1 MPAEAQT
8 IVIVWLQAQ
17 RTQAAREA
25 MARYAI
31 PADKAL
37 GVGMRALRGLN
48 SAAVI
53 ERLRK

>member
-8 IVIVWLQAQ
+8 IVIVWLQAHG
-17 RTQAAREA
+17 TQAAREA

-37 GVGMRALRGLN
+37 GVGKDALRGLN